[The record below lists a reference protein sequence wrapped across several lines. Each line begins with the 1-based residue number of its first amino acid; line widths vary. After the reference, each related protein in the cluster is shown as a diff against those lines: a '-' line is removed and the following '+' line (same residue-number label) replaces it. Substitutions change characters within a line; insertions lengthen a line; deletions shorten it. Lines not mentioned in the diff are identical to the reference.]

1 MQRMPNVRRSVA
13 EYRAL
18 LERKESEGLTY
29 AELAEASGVP
39 YSSLIRWLPRI
50 KRERG
55 LEGEPAFVK
64 LEAEPTA
71 GSSIEVLLASGHR
84 LLVREGFDETQ
95 LRRVADVLGC

>member
-50 KRERG
+50 KREREV
-55 LEGEPAFVK
+55 EGEPAFVE
-64 LEAEPTA
+64 LEAEPGA
-71 GSSIEVLLASGHR
+71 ESSLEVLLASGHR
-84 LLVREGFDETQ
+84 LLVREGFDAAH
-95 LRRVADVLGC
+95 LRRVADTLGC